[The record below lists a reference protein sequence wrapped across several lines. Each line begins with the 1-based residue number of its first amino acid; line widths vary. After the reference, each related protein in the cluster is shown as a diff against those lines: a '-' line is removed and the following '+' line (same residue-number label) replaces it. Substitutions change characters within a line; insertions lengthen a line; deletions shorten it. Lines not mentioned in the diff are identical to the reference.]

1 MRSHDGVLS
10 RIITW
15 SDLRLKRVTLIAVWK
30 TDYNGGRVEKQ
41 RDQLGGYCKL
51 LAIDD
56 GAQIREVA
64 AEMISDMLRI
74 FTYFATLLSRK
85 TINLY
90 SH

>member
-1 MRSHDGVLS
+1 MS

-15 SDLRLKRVTLIAVWK
+15 SDLCLKRVTLIAVWK

-64 AEMISDMLRI
+64 AEMMRSDMLRI